1 MSLEL
6 SDEDLTKYRDIA
18 RAARQ
23 EAHLL
28 CSEQE
33 GWSCAAREEA
43 GDLVLEWREAHTG
56 LVRGDGEGGAQ
67 AGANIVTS
75 MNQNRYT
82 QTEKIN
88 LDLFFGKKYCQ
99 SNVHNIHPCV
109 SGGLEM
115 LETDLC
121 AGGGGGG
128 GDQSADGLRQGG
140 HLEPGPDQD
149 PGVGQ
154 AR

>member
-6 SDEDLTKYRDIA
+6 SDEELTKYRDIA

-56 LVRGDGEGGAQ
+56 LVRADGEGETQ
-67 AGANIVTS
+67 AGANIVTVIQQRTKLHKQK
-75 MNQNRYT
+75 N
-82 QTEKIN
+82 
-88 LDLFFGKKYCQ
+88 
-99 SNVHNIHPCV
+99 
-109 SGGLEM
+109 
-115 LETDLC
+115 
-121 AGGGGGG
+121 
-128 GDQSADGLRQGG
+128 
-140 HLEPGPDQD
+140 
-149 PGVGQ
+149 
-154 AR
+154 